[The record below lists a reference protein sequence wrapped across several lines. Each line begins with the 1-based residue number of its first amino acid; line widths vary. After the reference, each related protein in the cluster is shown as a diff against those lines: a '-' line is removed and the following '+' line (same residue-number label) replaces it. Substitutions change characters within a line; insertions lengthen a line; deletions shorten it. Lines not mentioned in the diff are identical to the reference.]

1 VLFLHYNK
9 YLNNEFLQQRFT
21 SGEQDAIAYS
31 VKGGHAPGD
40 GWGWVTDNGGWNSPF
55 CPIGWADHARIFIL
69 DAHEA
74 TNASYGFAKDIKS
87 TYDTMNGVKVPVTVV
102 EGAHDWGEPTYD
114 WSADNSKVTGR
125 HTCYTTEATTTT
137 RWTLRSAMR

>member
-1 VLFLHYNK
+1 M
-9 YLNNEFLQQRFT
+9 
-21 SGEQDAIAYS
+21 
-31 VKGGHAPGD
+31 
-40 GWGWVTDNGGWNSPF
+40 
-55 CPIGWADHARIFIL
+55 GWADFARVFIL